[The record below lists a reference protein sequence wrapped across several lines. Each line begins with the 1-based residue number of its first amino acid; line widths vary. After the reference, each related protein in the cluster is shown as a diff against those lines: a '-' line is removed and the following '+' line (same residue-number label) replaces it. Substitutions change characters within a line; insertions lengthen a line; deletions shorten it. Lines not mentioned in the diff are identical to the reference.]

1 MALNMQQGSGIKKFW
16 SFIERWVHSLETE
29 HTFFV
34 KEVDGIFVT
43 LLVYVDAILIAINK
57 ETYVQELKTTLAQAF
72 KLTDLGKVKL
82 GISVCQRKY
91 DLDMLEKC

>member
-1 MALNMQQGSGIKKFW
+1 M
-16 SFIERWVHSLETE
+16 
-29 HTFFV
+29 
-34 KEVDGIFVT
+34 
-43 LLVYVDAILIAINK
+43 LVYVDAILIAINK

-72 KLTDLGKVKL
+72 KLTDLGQVKL